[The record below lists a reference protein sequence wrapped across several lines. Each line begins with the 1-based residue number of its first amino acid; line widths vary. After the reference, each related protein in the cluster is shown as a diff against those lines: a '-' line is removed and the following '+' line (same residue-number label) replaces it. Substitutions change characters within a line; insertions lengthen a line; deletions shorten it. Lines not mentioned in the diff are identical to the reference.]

1 MHILTEARMPKRTKI
16 VATLGPSTSTPE
28 VMEAMLRA
36 GLDVARLN
44 LSHGSHDSHR
54 AQLETAREAAARV
67 GRCLAIM
74 LDLQGPKIRIDKFR
88 EGSTV
93 LREGQPF
100 ILNAQWPRDAGDET
114 RVGIAYK
121 ALPQD
126 VHAGD
131 CLLLADGLIRL
142 EVERVDGPAI
152 HTRVAV
158 GGKLGNSKGINR
170 LGGGLSVAALTDK
183 DREDIRFA
191 AEVGADYL
199 AVSFPKSAA
208 DIHEARRLL
217 REAGGEGGIVAK
229 IERQEALEAL
239 DEIMEAADAVMVARG
254 DLAVEIGDP
263 RLAGVQK
270 DILHS
275 ARAHDCVVIT
285 ATQMMVSMVHAPTPT
300 RAEVLDVA
308 NAILD
313 GTDAV
318 MLSEETAAGDHPAK
332 VIAAM
337 ANICEGTEQYQRFHR
352 ERDAA
357 RDYERIDEAI
367 AKASIDTANRLQVKA
382 IVALTESGATPMWM
396 SRIGTKV
403 PIYAFARSSSTRRK
417 VNLYR
422 GVYPIAYDPV
432 ARDPVAVNRE
442 VVQQLQDI
450 GVVGEGDLVIITKG
464 DLAGVRGGTNAMKIV
479 RIGENA

>member
-1 MHILTEARMPKRTKI
+1 MPRRTKI
-16 VATLGPSTSTPE
+16 VATLGPSTSKPE
-28 VMEAMLRA
+28 VMEAMLHG

-44 LSHGSHDSHR
+44 LSHGTHESHR
-54 AQLETAREAAARV
+54 AQLEMARAAASKV

-88 EGSTV
+88 NGPV
-93 LREGQPF
+93 LLREGQPF
-100 ILNAQWPRDAGDET
+100 TLDAELAKDAGDET

-121 ALPQD
+121 QLPQD
-126 VHAGD
+126 VRPGD

-142 EVERVDGPAI
+142 EVDRVEGPAI
-152 HTRVAV
+152 HTHVTV
-158 GGKLGNSKGINR
+158 GGMLGNSKGINR

-208 DIHEARRLL
+208 DIDEARRLL
-217 REAGGEGGIVAK
+217 REAGGYGGIVAK
-229 IERQEALEAL
+229 IERQEALDNL

-263 RLAGVQK
+263 QLAGVQK
-270 DILHS
+270 EILRR
-275 ARAHDCVVIT
+275 ARLRDCVVIT

-332 VIAAM
+332 VVAAM
-337 ANICEGTEQYQRFHR
+337 AKICEGTEQYQRFHR
-352 ERDAA
+352 ERDEA

-367 AKASIDTANRLQVKA
+367 AKASIDTANRLRVKA
-382 IVALTESGATPMWM
+382 IAALTESGATTMWM
-396 SRIGTKV
+396 SRIGTEV
-403 PIYAFARSSSTRRK
+403 PVYAFTRSATTERR

-422 GVYPIAYDPV
+422 GVYPVAYDPV
-432 ARDPVAVNRE
+432 RPDPTMVNRD
-442 VVQQLQDI
+442 VVQMLKDA
-450 GVVGEGDLVIITKG
+450 GVVTDGDLVIITKG
-464 DLAGVRGGTNAMKIV
+464 DLAGMRGGTNAMKIV
-479 RIGENA
+479 RVGENY

>member
-1 MHILTEARMPKRTKI
+1 MPKRRTKI

-44 LSHGSHDSHR
+44 LSHGTHDTHR
-54 AQLETAREAAARV
+54 AQLELARAAAART

-74 LDLQGPKIRIDKFR
+74 LDLQGPKIRIEKFR
-88 EGSTV
+88 TGSVV
-93 LREGQPF
+93 LEDGQRF
-100 ILNAQWPRDAGDET
+100 TLDASLASDAGDAS
-114 RVGIAYK
+114 RVGITYK
-121 ALPQD
+121 ELPQD
-126 VHAGD
+126 VRPGD

-142 EVERVDGPAI
+142 EVEQVEGPAI
-152 HTRVAV
+152 HTRVTT
-158 GGKLGNSKGINR
+158 GGRLSNSKGINR

-191 AEVGADYL
+191 AEVGADYV
-199 AVSFPKSAA
+199 AVSFPKSAH
-208 DIHEARRLL
+208 DIEKARRLL
-217 REAGGEGGIVAK
+217 QAAGGSGGIVAK
-229 IERQEALEAL
+229 IERQEALENL
-239 DEIMEAADAVMVARG
+239 DEIMQAADAVMVARG

-263 RLAGVQK
+263 QLAGVQK
-270 DILHS
+270 DILRR
-275 ARAHDCVVIT
+275 ARARDCVVIT

-332 VIAAM
+332 VIATM
-337 ANICEGTEQYQRFHR
+337 ATICEGTEQYQRFHR
-352 ERDAA
+352 DRDDD
-357 RDYERIDEAI
+357 RGYTHIDEAI
-367 AKASIDTANRLQVKA
+367 AKASIDTANRLHVKA
-382 IVALTESGATPMWM
+382 IAAMTETGATPMWM
-396 SRIGTKV
+396 SRIGTEV
-403 PIYAFARSSSTRRK
+403 PIYAFTRNPTTERK

-432 ARDPVAVNRE
+432 QHEPTAVNRDLIQILKE
-442 VVQQLQDI
+442 TGAVAD
-450 GVVGEGDLVIITKG
+450 GDLVIVTKG
-464 DLAGVRGGTNAMKIV
+464 DLAGVRGGTNAMKIIRV
-479 RIGENA
+479 GENY

>member
-1 MHILTEARMPKRTKI
+1 MHRRTKI
-16 VATLGPSTSTPE
+16 VATLGPSTATAE
-28 VMEAMLRA
+28 VMEAMLKA

-44 LSHGSHDSHR
+44 LSHGTHDSHR
-54 AQLETAREAAARV
+54 AQLAVAREAAQRT

-74 LDLQGPKIRIDKFR
+74 LDLQGPKIRIERFQA
-88 EGSTV
+88 GAVT
-93 LREGQPF
+93 LHAGQRF
-100 ILNAQWPRDAGDET
+100 TLDAELASNVGDDT
-114 RVGIAYK
+114 QVGITYK
-121 ALPQD
+121 QLPQD
-126 VHAGD
+126 VQAGD

-142 EVERVDGPAI
+142 EVESIANAAI
-152 HTRVAV
+152 HTRVVV
-158 GGKLGNSKGINR
+158 GGELTNSKGINR
-170 LGGGLSVAALTDK
+170 LGGGLSVSALTDK

-191 AEVGADYL
+191 AEVGADYV
-199 AVSFPKSAA
+199 AVSFPKTAE

-217 REAGGEGGIVAK
+217 EAAGSSAGIIAK

-239 DEIMEAADAVMVARG
+239 EEIMEAADAVMVARG

-263 RLAGVQK
+263 QLAGVQK
-270 DILHS
+270 DILRR
-275 ARAHDCVVIT
+275 ARLHDCVVIT

-318 MLSEETAAGDHPAK
+318 MLSEETAAGDHPAR

-337 ANICEGTEQYQRFHR
+337 AEICTGTEQYQRFHR
-352 ERDAA
+352 MRESDRG
-357 RDYERIDEAI
+357 YGRIDEGI

-382 IVALTESGATPMWM
+382 LAALTESGATTMWM
-396 SRIGTKV
+396 SRIGTEI
-403 PIYAFARSSSTRRK
+403 PIYAFTRNPATQRR

-432 ARDPVAVNRE
+432 APEPAVVNRE
-442 VVQQLQDI
+442 VVQHLQEI
-450 GVVGEGDLVIITKG
+450 GAVSDGDLVIITKG
-464 DLAGVRGGTNAMKIV
+464 DLAGVPGGTNNLKIMRV
-479 RIGENA
+479 GEGG